1 MILPQDII
9 DKFNFTGEEL
19 APEYM
24 NKYSQ
29 LIIQNLDTDQ
39 QKGKTQRHH
48 VVPQFCYVDRQLPVD
63 NSPSN
68 QVNLLYKD
76 HILAHYYLAMA
87 GKGIFA
93 YKNFVPMFI
102 ILGHKDFSDTEEDFI
117 RRLPDIQALYEK
129 CREVAMNPMFN
140 EGHKL
145 HHDNIMRTPDV
156 RNRISQTMRKVIQQN
171 ENMFN
176 EEHRRKLAEQAT
188 GRIVLHDSNGNS
200 KHVKDPQKIEQLLNE
215 GWVVGGPPVPK
226 YIVEKRSITRYRPV
240 HCEDLNGNVKAF
252 PSVKSAAQWWYEN
265 GYGDYDR
272 KLPKHSYEL
281 MNIIKQS
288 SKEDKYTCGLKWFY
302 DEKVRK

>member
-48 VVPQFCYVDRQLPVD
+48 VVPQFCYIDRQLPVD

-102 ILGHKDFSDTEEDFI
+102 ILGHKDFPDTEEDFI
-117 RRLPDIQALYEK
+117 QSLPDIQALYEK
-129 CREVAMNPMFN
+129 CRAVAMNPMFN
-140 EGHKL
+140 EDHKL

-176 EEHRRKLAEQAT
+176 EEHRRKLAEQAK

-200 KHVKDPQKIEQLLNE
+200 KHVKDPQKIEQLLNQ

-226 YIVEKRSITRYRPV
+226 DIVEKRSVTRYRPV
-240 HCEDLNGNVKAF
+240 HCEDLNGNVKSF

-272 KLPKHSYEL
+272 KLPKHSYDL

-288 SKEDKYTCGLKWFY
+288 SKEDRYICGLKWVY